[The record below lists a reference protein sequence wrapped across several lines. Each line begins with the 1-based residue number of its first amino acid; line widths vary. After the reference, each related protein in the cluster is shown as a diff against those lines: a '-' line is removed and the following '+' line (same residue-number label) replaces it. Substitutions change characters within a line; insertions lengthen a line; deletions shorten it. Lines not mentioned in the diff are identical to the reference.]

1 MAIKPDTW
9 IRRKSIE
16 NKMIQPFSDGQVAE
30 GAISY
35 GLSSYGY
42 DLRLANEFR
51 IFTPPAGGTLDPK
64 AIPAECYTEH
74 RGETCEVPPGGY
86 VLGPNRR
93 IPCVSPATC

>member
-16 NKMIQPFSDGQVAE
+16 NKMIQPFSDGQAAKGV
-30 GAISY
+30 ISY

-51 IFTPPAGGTLDPK
+51 IFTPRPAARSIPRPFPLNATRNMRAKAARCRPEGTSW
-64 AIPAECYTEH
+64 AEPSNTF
-74 RGETCEVPPGGY
+74 
-86 VLGPNRR
+86 
-93 IPCVSPATC
+93 VSPATC